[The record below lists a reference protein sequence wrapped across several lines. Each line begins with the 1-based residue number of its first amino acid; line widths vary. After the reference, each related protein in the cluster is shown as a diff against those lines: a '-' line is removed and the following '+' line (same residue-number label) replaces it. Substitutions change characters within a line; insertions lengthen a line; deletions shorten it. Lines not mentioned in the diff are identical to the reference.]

1 MLLDQLSKHHCMGNV
16 MKISLPFPKGVFY
29 IISCHGYH
37 ALLVLGKD
45 ISLNYVFKTH
55 FPFHCSV

>member
-1 MLLDQLSKHHCMGNV
+1 MGNI
-16 MKISLPFPKGVFY
+16 MRFLPPYLKSVY

-45 ISLNYVFKTH
+45 MCLKYVFRH
-55 FPFHCSV
+55 IFLSIVLFNLMIIFSFHWFV